1 MTLHKDV
8 IKSIEKSP
16 RGPKICAIFDFDG
29 TIIAGYSA
37 TVFLKAQL
45 RRGDLTLFQ
54 FIELLTVIAQ
64 MQLGKVGFSGL
75 MTTGAQLMQGV
86 TEKSYRE
93 FGEDLFVEQIAQRI
107 YPESRSLIEAHRKRG
122 HTIAII
128 SAATPY
134 QVEPAAKDLGI
145 EHVMCSRYEVSNGE
159 FTGNINHPL
168 CFGEGKVQAAEDLA
182 EKLNL
187 NLDKSYFYSDSDDD
201 IELLDRIGN
210 PQVMNPNK
218 RLHSIAMRRGWPIRQ
233 FTSRGRPTF
242 SERVRSAAA
251 VGSLVTSFVAG
262 LPILGLTGSKSESVN
277 FSVSLFADIASA
289 LINLR
294 LDVTNERYL
303 WINRPCVF
311 VFNHQSAA
319 DVVIMAKL
327 VRKDMISVGKKEIG
341 DVPILGSLFQYGGTV
356 LIDRDDSS
364 GAIDSM
370 QPLID
375 KIRNEKK
382 CLCIAPEGT
391 RSHSNRLQPFK
402 KGAFH
407 IAMQAGV
414 PIVPIVIHNATD
426 VMAKGEN
433 VFRSATV
440 KVDVLKPIDT
450 SKWKVADIPEQAE
463 QLQKL
468 FLKTLNQETVSV
480 PRKKK
485 PSKAKTKTKTK
496 TNKKTADKTTRKKSK
511 VTRKKSTSSKKKA
524 STRKKRNTKA

>member
-8 IKSIEKSP
+8 IQSIEKSP

-45 RRGDLTLFQ
+45 RRGDLSLFQ
-54 FIELLTVIAQ
+54 FIELITVIAQ

-75 MTTGAQLMQGV
+75 MVTGAQLMQGV
-86 TEKSYRE
+86 TENSYRE
-93 FGEDLFVEQIAQRI
+93 FGEDLFIEQIAQRI
-107 YPESRSLIEAHRKRG
+107 YPESRALIEAHRKRG

-134 QVEPAAKDLGI
+134 QVEPAARDLGI

-159 FTGNINHPL
+159 FTGNINRPL
-168 CFGEGKVQAAEDLA
+168 CFGEGKVEAAEELA
-182 EKLNL
+182 EKLKL

-242 SERVRSAAA
+242 SERIRSAAA
-251 VGSLVTSFVAG
+251 VGSLVTSFVSG
-262 LPILGLTGSKSESVN
+262 LPILALTGSKSESVN
-277 FSVSLFADIASA
+277 FSVSMFADIASA

-294 LDVTNERYL
+294 LDITNERYL
-303 WINRPCVF
+303 WTDRPCVF
-311 VFNHQSAA
+311 IFNHQSAA

-341 DVPILGSLFQYGGTV
+341 DVPILGALFQYGGTV

-433 VFRSATV
+433 IFRSATV
-440 KVDVLKPIDT
+440 KVDVLKPIET
-450 SKWKVADIPEQAE
+450 SEWKVKDIPEQAE
-463 QLQKL
+463 LLQKL
-468 FLKTLNQETVSV
+468 FLKTLDQDKVSV

-485 PSKAKTKTKTK
+485 PKKARATKKSTSNTSR
-496 TNKKTADKTTRKKSK
+496 KKTATTRKKSK
-511 VTRKKSTSSKKKA
+511 ASKKKTA
-524 STRKKRNTKA
+524 APKKRNTKA